1 MQPAIADNVT
11 QVMTVRGWMDVCVSM
26 QLLLQPDYRQQIVV
40 VVGGGEEEAETKGS
54 FLIRSLLYCMLE
66 KSLYSKENS
75 IHRRRSVSSEI
86 SIIRQ
91 SRKASTS

>member
-40 VVGGGEEEAETKGS
+40 VVGGGGEEAETKGS
-54 FLIRSLLYCMLE
+54 FLIRSLLYCILE
-66 KSLYSKENS
+66 SLFIQRKIQS
-75 IHRRRSVSSEI
+75 IEEEAC
-86 SIIRQ
+86 RQ
-91 SRKASTS
+91 K